1 MTDSAEEIRTDFK
14 DSNKDGKMKT
24 NGMKGE
30 LRDGIFSGLP
40 IALGYLSVSF
50 GFGVSAVN
58 RGLSPLAAVLISVTN
73 LTSAGQVAGID
84 IIVTAGTLIEMALVQ
99 LIINARY
106 FMMSLSLSQK
116 TDGSFPLGAR
126 LLLSYVLTDEVF
138 AVSASRRG
146 MLTPAFTSGLIL
158 LPAVGWTMGTLLGAV
173 AGNILPEAV
182 KLALGIAIY
191 GMFVAIVVPPAK
203 GDRGILLASLTAI
216 AVSCA
221 IAYLPFLKFITSGFS
236 IIICAVVASAVAAVF
251 FPVKDISDIEDDGER
266 KESAEK

>member
-1 MTDSAEEIRTDFK
+1 MKNKAFK
-14 DSNKDGKMKT
+14 QEFNSG
-24 NGMKGE
+24 
-30 LRDGIFSGLP
+30 LSLGLP

-58 RGLSPLAAVLISVTN
+58 RGLSPLAAVLISLTN
-73 LTSAGQVAGID
+73 LTSAGQVAGLE
-84 IIVTAGTLIEMALVQ
+84 IIVTAGTLLEMALVQ

-116 TDGSFPLGAR
+116 TENTVSLCTR
-126 LLLSYVLTDEVF
+126 LVFAYVLTDEVF
-138 AVSASRRG
+138 AVSASRRSK
-146 MLTPAFTSGLIL
+146 LTNGFMYGLVL
-158 LPAVGWTMGTLLGAV
+158 LPAIGWTVGTLLGAV

-203 GDRGILLASLTAI
+203 GDRGILLASLTAV

-236 IIICAVVASAVAAVF
+236 IIICAVVGSAVAAFF
-251 FPVKDISDIEDDGER
+251 FPVCVLEEIENDEGR
-266 KESAEK
+266 GGNG

>member
-1 MTDSAEEIRTDFK
+1 MKNKAFK
-14 DSNKDGKMKT
+14 QEFGS
-24 NGMKGE
+24 
-30 LRDGIFSGLP
+30 GIFSGLP

-58 RGLSPLAAVLISVTN
+58 RGLSPLSAVLISVTN
-73 LTSAGQVAGID
+73 LTSAGQVAGLD

-116 TDGSFPLGAR
+116 TDSSFPLRAR
-126 LLLSYVLTDEVF
+126 FISAYALTDEVF
-138 AVSASRRG
+138 AVASSKKG
-146 MLTPAFTSGLIL
+146 MLTAPFMYGLIL
-158 LPAVGWTMGTLLGAV
+158 LPAIGWTMGTLLGAV
-173 AGNILPEAV
+173 AGNVLPEAL

-203 GDRGILLASLTAI
+203 GHKGILLASLTAV

-236 IIICAVVASAVAAVF
+236 IIICAVVASAVAAFF
-251 FPVKDISDIEDDGER
+251 FPVGGLEEIEEDEGRGVSE
-266 KESAEK
+266 